1 VLVLL
6 LFFLTSCLPAH
17 PQPRASTSASGS
29 PSATV
34 AGSSRTLVL
43 YDSTGTFAPLGEL
56 YGIETANLVSHFG
69 TWTAEPVVR
78 YTAGQAAGFDLTVY
92 LGSTYNEA
100 LPAAF
105 LADVAGGAHV
115 LWMGQNIWELGRA
128 YPGFATTTGFAATTI
143 DSTPVNEVQYRGTG
157 LTRNVNAGGL
167 VKIDVKDAAKATV
180 LAQAVRTD
188 GQTVPW
194 AVRGAS
200 LTYVGEVPYSYLGPD
215 DRYLAL
221 CDLLFDE
228 LAPKTAPRHRALVRI
243 EDVGPQSDPA
253 QLRAIT
259 DYLSSHNIPFA
270 VAVFTHYDDLAGVYN
285 GGKPVHK
292 DLSDTPKVV
301 DELKYMAA
309 HGGTLIMH
317 GYTHGYAGGANPYG
331 VSAEDFEFWR
341 AHIDKAT
348 NGVVLDGPVPE
359 DSTAW
364 ALSRLDAAR
373 AMWIKIGITPPD
385 IWEFP
390 HYAASATDYRAIS
403 PRVVARYERAS
414 YFPGLLSGGPTS
426 TDRVANQLFPYPV
439 KDVYGSPVIP
449 ETLGNIAVQKFNQN
463 SVHLPSDLIASAKR
477 QLVVRDGVASFFYH
491 PILALQYLPQL
502 IEGIQALGYTFVDC
516 RSLIL
521 RSPSPSPEPLRAASP
536 SPN

>member
-1 VLVLL
+1 M
-6 LFFLTSCLPAH
+6 
-17 PQPRASTSASGS
+17 
-29 PSATV
+29 
-34 AGSSRTLVL
+34 L
-43 YDSTGTFAPLGEL
+43 YDSTGTYAPLGEL

-78 YTAGQAAGFDLTVY
+78 YTAGQAARFDLTVY

-100 LPAAF
+100 LPTAF
-105 LADVAGGAHV
+105 LADVAAGAHV
-115 LWMGQNIWELGRA
+115 LWMGQNIWQLGRA
-128 YPGFATTTGFAATTI
+128 YPDLAATTGFTATVI
-143 DSTPVNEVQYRGTG
+143 DNSQVNEVRYRGTT

-167 VKIDVKDAAKATV
+167 VKITVADAARATV

-188 GQTVPW
+188 GQVVPW

-200 LTYVGEVPYSYLGPD
+200 LMYVAEVPYSYLGSD

-228 LAPKTAPRHRALVRI
+228 LAPKTPPRHRALVRI

-253 QLRAIT
+253 QLREIT
-259 DYLSSHNIPFA
+259 DYLSGQGVPFA
-270 VAVFTHYDDLAGVYN
+270 AAVFTHYDDLAGVYN

-292 DLSDTPKVV
+292 DLSDTPRVV
-301 DELKYMAA
+301 EELSYMVA

-341 AHIDKAT
+341 AHVDKAT

-373 AMWIKIGITPPD
+373 AMWSKIGLTPPD

-403 PRVVARYERAS
+403 PRMVARYERAS
-414 YFPGLLSGGPTS
+414 YFPGLLSGGPIA

-439 KDVYGSPVIP
+439 RDVYGSPIIP
-449 ETLGNIAVQKFNQN
+449 ETLGNIAVHNFNQN

-502 IEGIQALGYTFVDC
+502 IDGIRALGYTFVDS

-521 RSPSPSPEPLRAASP
+521 RSSSAEEPRAATP
-536 SPN
+536 SSSH

>member
-1 VLVLL
+1 
-6 LFFLTSCLPAH
+6 
-17 PQPRASTSASGS
+17 
-29 PSATV
+29 
-34 AGSSRTLVL
+34 VL
-43 YDSTGTFAPLGEL
+43 YDSTGTFAQLGEL

-69 TWTAEPVVR
+69 TWTAEPVLG
-78 YTAGQAAGFDLTVY
+78 YTAGQAARFDLTVY

-100 LPAAF
+100 LPPAF

-115 LWMGQNIWELGRA
+115 LWMGQNIWELGQA
-128 YPGFATTTGFAATTI
+128 HAGFVTVSGFKATTI
-143 DSTPVNEVQYRGTG
+143 DNSPVNGVRYHGTG

-167 VKIDVKDAAKATV
+167 VKIDVTDATRATV
-180 LAQAVRTD
+180 LAEAIRTD

-194 AVRGAS
+194 AVRS
-200 LTYVGEVPYSYLGPD
+200 SSFTYVSEVPYSYLGSD

-221 CDLLFDE
+221 CDLLFEE
-228 LAPKTAPRHRALVRI
+228 LAPRTPTRHRALVRI

-253 QLRAIT
+253 QLRAIA
-259 DYLSSHNIPFA
+259 DYLSGRHVPFA
-270 VAVFTHYDDLAGVYN
+270 VAVFTHYDDLAGTYN
-285 GGKPVHK
+285 AGKPVHK
-292 DLSDTPKVV
+292 DLSDSPKVV

-317 GYTHGYAGGANPYG
+317 GYTHGYAGGPNPYG

-341 AHIDKAT
+341 AHVDKAT
-348 NGVVLDGPVPE
+348 NAVVLDGPVPE

-364 ALSRLDAAR
+364 ALSRFDAAL
-373 AMWIKIGITPPD
+373 AMWAKVGLATPD

-414 YFPGLLSGGPTS
+414 YFPGLLGGGPIS
-426 TDRVANQLFPYPV
+426 TDRIAAQLFPYPV
-439 KDVYGSPVIP
+439 RDVYGSPVIP
-449 ETLGNIAVQKFNQN
+449 ETLGNIAVMKFNQN
-463 SVHLPSDLIASAKR
+463 AVHLPADLIASAKR

-491 PILALQYLPQL
+491 PILGLTYLPQL
-502 IEGIQALGYTFVDC
+502 VEGIQALGYTFVEC

-521 RSPSPSPEPLRAASP
+521 SSPSTPSPSTGSESSPSPASGSESTLSP
-536 SPN
+536 STGSRSAGRPSPS